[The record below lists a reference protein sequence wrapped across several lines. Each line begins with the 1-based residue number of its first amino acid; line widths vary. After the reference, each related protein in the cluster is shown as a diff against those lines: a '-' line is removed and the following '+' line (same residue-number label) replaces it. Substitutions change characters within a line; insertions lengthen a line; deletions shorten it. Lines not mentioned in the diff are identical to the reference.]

1 VRVVVDLE
9 RCQGSGSC
17 AVAAPQVFAVGEGGA
32 ACVLQ
37 AEPPDDQR
45 RRVRRA
51 AMRCPRQA
59 ISVEG

>member
-1 VRVVVDLE
+1 
-9 RCQGSGSC
+9 
-17 AVAAPQVFAVGEGGA
+17 VAAPQVFAVGEGGA